1 MSKLL
6 LICLL
11 GISLPTLYAQKTTFT
26 FSDTYPTNNV
36 DSLENWLKTHP
47 QPTEERLKNLIRLKR
62 TYFFEYPERKD
73 RDTLEMRQLSQ
84 RLNQPV
90 GKIIIKVWGSKA
102 FKVHLQ
108 AFKDF
113 EALKDT
119 SGMIYTLSGLAS
131 SNYNINGLE
140 QGDKYAAKDFLMK
153 AKQLLKA
160 RFDAHDYFIL
170 ERALMLY
177 QNSPTENDLAATL
190 VSLRKALALSESNP
204 QYKYIRLTIK
214 ALIGTTYS
222 FREEYASSY
231 ATYKEILAQLK
242 PDQINLTIL
251 VYMNLASDCDELGY
265 YDEKLALCEKIA
277 FLLRTYPEN
286 KTSYLSLGLY
296 ESFKNEMDRRG
307 RYKEAS
313 IYGDSI
319 SVIKD
324 IIYEK
329 ERKQKLIEFQAQNK
343 QTQIAELTLQQ
354 NQIESRNRLTLLLL
368 GIALVVVI
376 VFGYLGIRLR
386 QANTRLQN
394 LTQARDQFFGIVAHD
409 LRRPMYAFQGIKA
422 LVGFHLR
429 RHDYAAIEK
438 LSVALDESGV
448 RLQKMLDNLVAWAM
462 SQQESLPYQ
471 PEMLLLRERVETIV
485 DLYEGVNLLKNVQ
498 FEVNIPDNLTVYA
511 DPNAL
516 DLVVRNM
523 IDNSFKAL
531 PQAGN
536 LRIMAQTE
544 ADTILVQFAD
554 DAGGMPASKVAVIQR
569 VFDAPEQAQIG
580 QDGMGM
586 GLIMV
591 GRFVKRNR
599 GRIGLES
606 QTGKGTTFWLKLP
619 KEQKK

>member
-1 MSKLL
+1 MKYCFYFLCLGFFLL
-6 LICLL
+6 
-11 GISLPTLYAQKTTFT
+11 STLSVAQKPSFS

-36 DSLENWLKTHP
+36 DSLEQWLKSHP
-47 QPTEERLKNLIRLKR
+47 KPTDERLKNLIRLKR

-140 QGDKYAAKDFLMK
+140 QGDKYGAKDFLMK

-170 ERALMLY
+170 ERAMMLY

-204 QYKYIRLTIK
+204 QYQYIRLTIK

-222 FREEYASSY
+222 FREEYTASY

-251 VYMNLASDCDELGY
+251 LSLNLASDCDELGY

-277 FLLRTYPEN
+277 FLLRRYPEN

-313 IYGDSI
+313 AYGDSI

-329 ERKQKLIEFQAQNK
+329 ERKQKLIEFQSENK
-343 QTQIAELTLQQ
+343 QKQIAELNRQQ
-354 NQIESRNRLTLLLL
+354 LETVNRNRLITFFLM
-368 GIALVVVI
+368 VVLI
-376 VFGYLGIRLR
+376 LAAAFGYLGWRLWQSNASLNALVQLRDEFIR
-386 QANTRLQN
+386 
-394 LTQARDQFFGIVAHD
+394 IIAHD
-409 LRRPMYAFQGIKA
+409 LRHPLHAFYGLSEVFSKLIQRGDQQTI
-422 LVGFHLR
+422 V
-429 RHDYAAIEK
+429 K
-438 LSVALDESGV
+438 LSQSIDQSGLSI
-448 RLQKMLDNLVAWAM
+448 RQMLDNLMYWALSQKGGVAINPTTFA
-462 SQQESLPYQ
+462 LQ
-471 PEMLLLRERVETIV
+471 PQIEALVS
-485 DLYEGVNLLKNVQ
+485 
-498 FEVNIPDNLTVYA
+498 VYGAVA
-511 DPNAL
+511 DIKKIQLIYDCPLNQMVHTDVNAL
-516 DLVVRNM
+516 DLILRNL
-523 IDNSFKAL
+523 IDNAIQHTPNGKIYISAISSNDPLQAIIRIRDDGNGMTKAQLELVREVLANPKSFQPK
-531 PQAGN
+531 QKN
-536 LRIMAQTE
+536 LG
-544 ADTILVQFAD
+544 L
-554 DAGGMPASKVAVIQR
+554 
-569 VFDAPEQAQIG
+569 
-580 QDGMGM
+580 
-586 GLIMV
+586 GLIIV
-591 GRFVKRNR
+591 STFARQS
-599 GRIGLES
+599 RIEIGVESLENE
-606 QTGKGTTFWLKLP
+606 GTTFQLKV
-619 KEQKK
+619 